1 MRILIVEDSRRLRE
15 SLCDGLRQGGYAVD
29 AVGDG
34 REGLIHAQTTQYD
47 LIVLDLM
54 LPVVDGLTVLR
65 TLRKKGIDTHVLIL
79 SARDRVEQRVE
90 GLRAGADD
98 YLIKPF
104 SFDELLARIE
114 TLTRRSHGRKVNK
127 LSFGKLTIDLHAKQ
141 VFIDGEDVALPPRE
155 YSLLEYLAI
164 ESGRAVP
171 RTEIE
176 EHIYDE
182 SGSVWSNAVDS
193 AIASLRRRLVPHGLK
208 GTIVTRRGVGYMFD
222 PESASLH
229 IDKQE
234 QPSEGE
240 TP

>member
-1 MRILIVEDSRRLRE
+1 MRVLIVEDSRRLRE

-54 LPVVDGLTVLR
+54 LPEIDGLTVLR
-65 TLRKKGIDTHVLIL
+65 TLRKKGINTHVLIL

-114 TLTRRSHGRKVNK
+114 TLTRRSHGRKSNG

-141 VFIDGEDVALPPRE
+141 VFIDGNALAFPPRE

-182 SGSVWSNAVDS
+182 SGSIWSTAVDS
-193 AIASLRRRLVPHGLK
+193 AIASLRRRLAPYGIK
-208 GTIVTRRGVGYMFD
+208 DSIVTRRGVGYLFD
-222 PESASLH
+222 PDSASLH
-229 IDKQE
+229 NDDQE
-234 QPSEGE
+234 SSCEGE
-240 TP
+240 MP